1 MTVPTTAPALAEA
14 VEVRAVRSA
23 LTTTEHVLRG
33 GRFHL
38 FLIASGT
45 GTLLSTDGSTDLSG
59 PCFCWLPHGQA
70 QTVRLE
76 AGTRGIALDIPDLVL
91 GRSMPSGSVGTHIRD
106 IIGYPMVVR
115 EPEHGKLRKLTEFV
129 ETIERELFANGP
141 GAQDVIQH
149 CLALLMI
156 EIWRLSSPETAGPRP
171 LPRNIVHTFM
181 VLVDLHLRDHWTIQQ
196 YARQMG
202 VSRDRLNSAVRR
214 ATGHPPLTHIHE
226 RLITE
231 AKALLTESGL
241 QVAEVAYKLGFGDA
255 AYFNRFFQRH
265 EGIPPGRF
273 RKAALKPKSV
283 PDVSYA
289 AWP

>member
-1 MTVPTTAPALAEA
+1 VPAQAIVSAQPES
-14 VEVRAVRSA
+14 VNVRAIRSA

-38 FLIASGT
+38 FLIVSGN
-45 GTLLSTDGSTDLSG
+45 GTLVSADGATALAG
-59 PCFCWLPHGQA
+59 PCFCWLPHGRA
-70 QTVRLE
+70 QTVRLD
-76 AGTRGIALDIPDLVL
+76 AGTRGAAIDIPDLVL

-115 EPEHGKLRKLTEFV
+115 EPEPGMLRKLTGFV
-129 ETIERELFANGP
+129 ETVEQELLANGP
-141 GAQDVIQH
+141 GAQDVVQH

-156 EIWRLSSPETAGPRP
+156 EIWRLSRPETAGPRP

-181 VLVDLHLRDHWTIQQ
+181 VLVDLHLRDHWTIQH

-214 ATGHPPLTHIHE
+214 ATGRPPLAHIHE

-265 EGIPPGRF
+265 EGMPPGRY
-273 RKAALKPKSV
+273 RKAALKPKSE

>member
-1 MTVPTTAPALAEA
+1 MTPLTTRAAQTEA
-14 VEVRAVRSA
+14 VEVRAIKSA

-38 FLIASGT
+38 FLIVSGD
-45 GTLLSTDGSTDLSG
+45 GTLLSADGSTELAG

-76 AGTRGIALDIPDLVL
+76 AGTRGAALSIPDLVL

-106 IIGYPMVVR
+106 IIAYPMVIR
-115 EPEHGKLRKLTEFV
+115 EPEPGKLRKLTELV
-129 ETIERELFANGP
+129 DTIEQELFANGP
-141 GAQDVIQH
+141 AAHDVMQH

-156 EIWRLSSPETAGPRP
+156 EIWRLSRPETASPRP

-202 VSRDRLNSAVRR
+202 VSRDRLNGAVRR
-214 ATGHPPLTHIHE
+214 ATGRPPLAHIHE

-265 EGIPPGRF
+265 EGMPPGRY
-273 RKAALKPKSV
+273 RQAALKPRSE